1 MHSGKTC
8 FVLYNCY
15 IVIFFIILGESE
27 TTTSASAITTTTAM
41 ITTPSTTALS
51 TVVINKVDE
60 ITSTATAEIIP
71 QEWFLV
77 KKSGLEIE
85 EVLFDVVAKS
95 KMHCVFVC
103 KSYQGC
109 RVASYDTVS
118 GSCVGKAEEMDG
130 NSETTPTLFIVN

>member
-1 MHSGKTC
+1 
-8 FVLYNCY
+8 
-15 IVIFFIILGESE
+15 
-27 TTTSASAITTTTAM
+27 M

-71 QEWFLV
+71 QEWFSV

-85 EVLFDVVAKS
+85 DVLFSVVAKS

-109 RVASYDTVS
+109 RVATYNHAT
-118 GSCVGKAEEMDG
+118 GSCVGKADEKDE
-130 NSETTPTLFIVN
+130 NTETHPTLFIVN

>member
-27 TTTSASAITTTTAM
+27 TTTSASSGTTTTAM
-41 ITTPSTTALS
+41 TTTASTTALS
-51 TVVINKVDE
+51 TVVINKFTE
-60 ITSTATAEIIP
+60 ITSTATDEIIP
-71 QEWFLV
+71 QEWFSV

-85 EVLFDVVAKS
+85 EVLFDVVSKS
-95 KMHCVFVC
+95 KMHCGFVC

-118 GSCVGKAEEMDG
+118 GSCVGKADDING